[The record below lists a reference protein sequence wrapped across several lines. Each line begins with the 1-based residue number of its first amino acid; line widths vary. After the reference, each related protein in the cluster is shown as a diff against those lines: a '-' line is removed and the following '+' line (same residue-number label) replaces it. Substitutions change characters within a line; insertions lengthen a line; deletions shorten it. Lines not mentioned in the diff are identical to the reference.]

1 MNNPDRINQKDDI
14 ANDAKAND
22 SEEVIRPKP
31 LKSIILK
38 ADNITL
44 KYGRHE
50 VLTDASFT
58 VEAGDYIGIV
68 GPNGS
73 GKTSLMKAMLGL
85 ITPSVG
91 QFSYAGEVKDNRFIG
106 YLPQKV
112 ISGDPLFPAKVR
124 EVVAMGL
131 LSSKRFPK
139 HLSQEDYK
147 KVDEILSRL
156 KIANLAEKKIGNLSG
171 GQQQRVLLAR
181 ALVSSPRLLILDEPT
196 SALDPKVRENFY
208 GILKELN
215 EEDGVTILLVSHDI
229 GSIGQYTKKML
240 YLDRTVVFF
249 GTYEDF
255 CHSQD
260 MTHYFGPLSQHKF
273 CWQHDD
279 LPELATAKPTFHF
292 HAPHIHVDHVHA
304 HGQSIDH
311 SHEPEE
317 EVLDTEQNA
326 VPAAASNE
334 TKAEKTEAS
343 EKEARS

>member
-85 ITPSVG
+85 ITPSSG

-215 EEDGVTILLVSHDI
+215 EDDGVTILLVSHDI

-292 HAPHIHVDHVHA
+292 HAPHIHMDHVHA

>member
-1 MNNPDRINQKDDI
+1 VNNPDRVNQ
-14 ANDAKAND
+14 NDAQLTNTQQPPK
-22 SEEVIRPKP
+22 SEYLR
-31 LKSIILK
+31 SIILK
-38 ADNITL
+38 ADNVTL

-85 ITPSVG
+85 ITPTGG
-91 QFSYAGEVKDNRFIG
+91 QFSYAGEIKDNRFIG

-156 KIANLAEKKIGNLSG
+156 KIGNLAEKKIGNLSG

-215 EEDGVTILLVSHDI
+215 EQDGVTILLVSHDI

-279 LPELATAKPTFHF
+279 LPEAAAAKPTIHF

-311 SHEPEE
+311 SHDSDEDLPDGSENEPE
-317 EVLDTEQNA
+317 
-326 VPAAASNE
+326 
-334 TKAEKTEAS
+334 KAGGKEPSAPKAGS
-343 EKEARS
+343 SDKEARP

>member
-1 MNNPDRINQKDDI
+1 VNNPDSVNLNEAQSTSNEPSD
-14 ANDAKAND
+14 
-22 SEEVIRPKP
+22 KP
-31 LKSIILK
+31 AQLKSIILK

-85 ITPSVG
+85 ITPSSG
-91 QFSYAGEVKDNRFIG
+91 QFDYAGEVKDNRFIG

-139 HLSQEDYK
+139 YLSQEDYK
-147 KVDEILSRL
+147 KVDGILNRL
-156 KIANLAEKKIGNLSG
+156 KIGNLAEKKIGNLSG

-208 GILKELN
+208 SILKELN
-215 EEDGVTILLVSHDI
+215 EQDGVTILLVSHDI

-279 LPELATAKPTFHF
+279 LPELATAAPTFHF

-311 SHEPEE
+311 SHESDEDFLNGAQPGAQKLGSKE
-317 EVLDTEQNA
+317 
-326 VPAAASNE
+326 PSASTME
-334 TKAEKTEAS
+334 S
-343 EKEARS
+343 SDKEARP

>member
-1 MNNPDRINQKDDI
+1 VNNPDIVNQNGPQSTNAEQPPK
-14 ANDAKAND
+14 
-22 SEEVIRPKP
+22 SEH
-31 LKSIILK
+31 LKSIILT

-85 ITPSVG
+85 ITPTG
-91 QFSYAGEVKDNRFIG
+91 GKFSYAGEVRDNRFIG

-131 LSSKRFPK
+131 LSSKGFPK

-147 KVDEILSRL
+147 KVDDILSRL
-156 KIANLAEKKIGNLSG
+156 KIGNLAEKKIGNLSG

-208 GILKELN
+208 SILKELN
-215 EEDGVTILLVSHDI
+215 EQDGVTILLVSHDI

-279 LPELATAKPTFHF
+279 LPETTAAKPTFHF

-311 SHEPEE
+311 SHESDED
-317 EVLDTEQNA
+317 LTESSVNEPQK
-326 VPAAASNE
+326 VGTKEPSAADRES
-334 TKAEKTEAS
+334 TD
-343 EKEARS
+343 KEARP

>member
-1 MNNPDRINQKDDI
+1 MNNPDKVNQ
-14 ANDAKAND
+14 NDTTSTND
-22 SEEVIRPKP
+22 KHTPKSEQ
-31 LKSIILK
+31 LSSIILK

-85 ITPSVG
+85 ITPTSG
-91 QFSYAGEVKDNRFIG
+91 QFTYAGEVRDNRFIG

-139 HLSQEDYK
+139 HLSQEDYR
-147 KVDEILSRL
+147 KVDEILGRL
-156 KIANLAEKKIGNLSG
+156 KIGNLAEKKIGNLSG

-215 EEDGVTILLVSHDI
+215 EQDGVTILLVSHDI

-279 LPELATAKPTFHF
+279 LPEMAAAKPSFHF

-304 HGQSIDH
+304 HGQSMDH
-311 SHEPEE
+311 SHESDEEFPEE
-317 EVLDTEQNA
+317 SQEEPQKMGA
-326 VPAAASNE
+326 KEPSAANLES
-334 TKAEKTEAS
+334 S
-343 EKEARS
+343 DKEARA

>member
-1 MNNPDRINQKDDI
+1 MNNPDIVNHNNVQSLNAEQPLK
-14 ANDAKAND
+14 
-22 SEEVIRPKP
+22 SGH
-31 LKSIILK
+31 LKSIILR

-85 ITPSVG
+85 ITPSSG
-91 QFSYAGEVKDNRFIG
+91 KFSYAGEVRDNRFIG

-139 HLSQEDYK
+139 HLSLEDYK

-156 KIANLAEKKIGNLSG
+156 KIGNLAEKKIGNLSG

-215 EEDGVTILLVSHDI
+215 EQDGVTILLVSHDI

-279 LPELATAKPTFHF
+279 LQESAEAKPTFHF

-304 HGQSIDH
+304 HGQSMDH
-311 SHEPEE
+311 SHESDEGYPEDPQAE
-317 EVLDTEQNA
+317 PWNV
-326 VPAAASNE
+326 ASKAPSA
-334 TKAEKTEAS
+334 TKTGS
-343 EKEARS
+343 SDKEARL

>member
-1 MNNPDRINQKDDI
+1 MNNPDRVNLNEAQSISAEQPPK
-14 ANDAKAND
+14 
-22 SEEVIRPKP
+22 SEY

-85 ITPSVG
+85 ITPTG
-91 QFSYAGEVKDNRFIG
+91 GRFSYAGEVRDNRFIG

-147 KVDEILSRL
+147 KVDGILSRL
-156 KIANLAEKKIGNLSG
+156 KIGNLAEKKIGNLSG

-215 EEDGVTILLVSHDI
+215 EQDGVTILLVSHDI

-249 GTYEDF
+249 GTYGDF

-279 LPELATAKPTFHF
+279 LPETATAKPTFHF

-311 SHEPEE
+311 SHESDEGFLEE
-317 EVLDTEQNA
+317 
-326 VPAAASNE
+326 SNDE
-334 TKAEKTEAS
+334 LQRVGAKEPSARKTES
-343 EKEARS
+343 SDKEARP

>member
-1 MNNPDRINQKDDI
+1 MNNSV
-14 ANDAKAND
+14 ANTEAAATAEDV
-22 SEEVIRPKP
+22 SRQP
-31 LKSIILK
+31 LSKNIILN
-38 ADNITL
+38 AENITL

-50 VLTDASFT
+50 VLTEASFV

-73 GKTSLMKAMLGL
+73 GKTTLMKAMLGL
-85 ITPSVG
+85 ITPSYG
-91 QFSYAGEVKDNRFIG
+91 KFTYAGEVKDNRFIG

-131 LSSKRFPK
+131 LASKRFPK
-139 HLSQEDYK
+139 HLSQEDYL
-147 KVDEILSRL
+147 KVDKILARL
-156 KIANLAEKKIGNLSG
+156 KISNLAEKKIGNLSG

-249 GTYEDF
+249 GTYEEF

-273 CWQHDD
+273 CWQHEEVTA
-279 LPELATAKPTFHF
+279 LETAKPSFHF

-304 HGQSIDH
+304 HGQSVVH

-317 EVLDTEQNA
+317 E
-326 VPAAASNE
+326 
-334 TKAEKTEAS
+334 
-343 EKEARS
+343 ARP

>member
-1 MNNPDRINQKDDI
+1 MNNTTEITAAATETATAAVTAAESRPPKD
-14 ANDAKAND
+14 
-22 SEEVIRPKP
+22 
-31 LKSIILK
+31 IILN
-38 ADNITL
+38 AENITL

-50 VLTDASFT
+50 VLTEASFV

-73 GKTSLMKAMLGL
+73 GKTTLMKAMLGL
-85 ITPSVG
+85 IAPSYG
-91 QFSYAGEVKDNRFIG
+91 KFTYAGEVKDNRFIG

-139 HLSQEDYK
+139 HLSQEDYQ
-147 KVDEILSRL
+147 KVDATLARL
-156 KIANLAEKKIGNLSG
+156 KISNLAEKKIGNLSG

-208 GILKELN
+208 GILKALN

-249 GTYEDF
+249 GTYEEF

-260 MTHYFGPLSQHKF
+260 MTQYFGPLSQHKF
-273 CWQHDD
+273 CWQHEEISA
-279 LPELATAKPTFHF
+279 LETAKPSFHF

-304 HGQSIDH
+304 HGQSVAH
-311 SHEPEE
+311 SHEPDE
-317 EVLDTEQNA
+317 EVQ
-326 VPAAASNE
+326 P
-334 TKAEKTEAS
+334 
-343 EKEARS
+343 

>member
-1 MNNPDRINQKDDI
+1 MNNPDRVNL
-14 ANDAKAND
+14 NDTLSTNA
-22 SEEVIRPKP
+22 EQPPK
-31 LKSIILK
+31 KEQRSNIILK

-85 ITPSVG
+85 IAPAGG
-91 QFSYAGEVKDNRFIG
+91 QFSYAGEVRDNRFIG

-131 LSSKRFPK
+131 LSSKGFPK

-147 KVDEILSRL
+147 NVDEILGRL
-156 KIANLAEKKIGNLSG
+156 KIGNLAEKKIGNLSG

-215 EEDGVTILLVSHDI
+215 EQDGVTILLVSHDI

-279 LPELATAKPTFHF
+279 LPEMATAKPSFHF

-304 HGQSIDH
+304 HGQSMDH
-311 SHEPEE
+311 SHENDEDFPEDS
-317 EVLDTEQNA
+317 LDEPQKVGSKA
-326 VPAAASNE
+326 PSAANR
-334 TKAEKTEAS
+334 EAS
-343 EKEARS
+343 DKEARP